1 MYFLNP
7 TKPHALHSAI
17 GTSSKRNNK
26 GKEKRKRRTTTNS
39 QRIFETLKVH
49 LDTAYFAQN

>member
-17 GTSSKRNNK
+17 GASSKRNNK
-26 GKEKRKRRTTTNS
+26 GKENRKRRTTANP
-39 QRIFETLKVH
+39 QKIFETLS
-49 LDTAYFAQN
+49 LCEIE